1 MALACP
7 GVARTSTA
15 LLIAWT
21 LQALKVLVGAVAGE
35 PEGTSGKVLPL
46 NQADKQMMREIF
58 ASIGSASSEGSAS
71 LLSAIP
77 AAMSTMQRVP
87 G

>member
-7 GVARTSTA
+7 GVARTPTA

-46 NQADKQMMREIF
+46 NQADMQMMREIF

>member
-1 MALACP
+1 MSGQGAGSLPTC
-7 GVARTSTA
+7 
-15 LLIAWT
+15 LLLT
-21 LQALKVLVGAVAGE
+21 LQTLKVLVGAVADETG
-35 PEGTSGKVLPL
+35 GAGGKPLPL
-46 NQADKQMMREIF
+46 NCADAQMMREIF

-77 AAMSTMQRVP
+77 AAMRTMQRVP

>member
-1 MALACP
+1 
-7 GVARTSTA
+7 V
-15 LLIAWT
+15 
-21 LQALKVLVGAVAGE
+21 QALKVLVGAVADEPGGAGE
-35 PEGTSGKVLPL
+35 KPLPL
-46 NQADKQMMREIF
+46 SHADAQMMREIF

-77 AAMSTMQRVP
+77 AAMSTMQSVP

>member
-1 MALACP
+1 M
-7 GVARTSTA
+7 
-15 LLIAWT
+15 T
-21 LQALKVLVGAVAGE
+21 LQALKVLVGAVSSEPGGAG
-35 PEGTSGKVLPL
+35 GKPLPL
-46 NQADKQMMREIF
+46 NHADAQMMREIF

>member
-1 MALACP
+1 M
-7 GVARTSTA
+7 
-15 LLIAWT
+15 
-21 LQALKVLVGAVAGE
+21 LVGAVSSE
-35 PEGTSGKVLPL
+35 PGGASGKPLPL
-46 NQADKQMMREIF
+46 NHADAQMMREIF

-77 AAMSTMQRVP
+77 AAMSTMQKVP